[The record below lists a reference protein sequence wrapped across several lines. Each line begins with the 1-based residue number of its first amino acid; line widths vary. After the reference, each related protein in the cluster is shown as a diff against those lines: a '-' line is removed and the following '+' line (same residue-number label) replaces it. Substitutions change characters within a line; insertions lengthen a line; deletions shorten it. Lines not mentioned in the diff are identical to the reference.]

1 MLSSSFHGL
10 LSSMYT
16 TSFQKLLLVLT
27 LHMVDKSTRPSKPT
41 AGRFLVMRQSR
52 QAFSAQSKAPSEP
65 FCGYLHPSPWDIIQ
79 HPCTGYLGRP
89 LLERKK
95 MEVNA

>member
-27 LHMVDKSTRPSKPT
+27 LHMVDKSTRPSKPA
-41 AGRFLVMRQSR
+41 AGQFLVMRQSR
-52 QAFSAQSKAPSEP
+52 EAFSSPSEA
-65 FCGYLHPSPWDIIQ
+65 CNGYVRRVTHDEIADAV
-79 HPCTGYLGRP
+79 G
-89 LLERKK
+89 
-95 MEVNA
+95 